1 MKAKVTK
8 MYRDKND
15 GIIRNVGEIV
25 ELTDERYAEISAHG
39 KYVFPIEDA
48 PAADDEQPDG
58 LDAMTIRELKEYAD
72 TTYKLTFKN
81 GTKRAEI
88 IECLRE
94 MEAKRK

>member
-48 PAADDEQPDG
+48 PAADDKPLDG
-58 LDAMTIRELKEYAD
+58 FENMTIRELKEYAD
-72 TTYKLTFKN
+72 ITYKLTFKN

-88 IECLRE
+88 IEHLRG
-94 MEAKRK
+94 MEANR